1 MKMLKKPVSALL
13 LCAMILSCCCLLGGC
28 MSKREKRIMED
39 LNADGSVQSAI
50 TAAISRDYIE
60 ATGFRVVEVD
70 VTDESD
76 AEGGGTVYTCN
87 VTSEN
92 EYVSVTAPCEVTYT
106 AEDAFA
112 RVSVSHA
119 HDWSSKAISGVKP
132 ELVGYDELPNSD
144 SIPYG
149 ECAVKSVKFD
159 KSEQFC
165 TVNVDVNADAG
176 YVIVSGELRIEFT
189 FAEGKW
195 AVSGYSYGSDFSMS
209 WDIGGLWSG
218 AEWKW
223 NKSSTMNL
231 RIEFSID
238 SISNEGVISS
248 TIYSHIRTG
257 KKDQVKEIPATGSL
271 DFATMTLTLDY
282 SNDSGP
288 CRITAK
294 FVKDGDKAARFE
306 GEVVSTE
313 DNFRYYKGRFTRA
326 D

>member
-1 MKMLKKPVSALL
+1 MKAVKKPVSALL
-13 LCAMILSCCCLLGGC
+13 LCALILSCCVMLGGC
-28 MSKREKRIMED
+28 MSKREKRIVED
-39 LNADGSVQSAI
+39 LNTDGSMSSAI

-60 ATGFRVVEVD
+60 AIGFRVVEVE

-92 EYVSVTAPCEVTYT
+92 EYVSVTAPCTVTYT
-106 AEDAFA
+106 EDDVFTQ
-112 RVSVSHA
+112 VSISHS
-119 HDWSSKAISGVKP
+119 HDWSLKAISGVKQ
-132 ELVGYDELPNSD
+132 ELVGYEELPNNE

-149 ECAVKSVKFD
+149 EC
-159 KSEQFC
+159 
-165 TVNVDVNADAG
+165 TVNSVEFDEDDQISVVNVNVNADAG
-176 YVIVSGELRIEFT
+176 YVIASGELRIEFT
-189 FAEGKW
+189 FADGKW
-195 AVSGYSYGSDFSMS
+195 AVSGYSYGKDFSMS

-218 AEWKW
+218 NEWKW

-238 SISNEGVISS
+238 SISNEGVISA
-248 TIYSHIRTG
+248 TVYSHIRTG

-282 SNDSGP
+282 ENDSGP

-294 FVKDGDKAARFE
+294 FVKEGDKTARFE
-306 GEVVSTE
+306 GEVIAT
-313 DNFRYYKGRFTRA
+313 DNNFRYYKGRFTRA
-326 D
+326 E